1 MVWVWPLGV
10 GRYAEIGKRIEV
22 PRQRCPTCEL
32 LLVWWGWYRRMARW
46 LVGPGELVEDLLWI
60 RRGRCQGCKIVHALL
75 PDFLHEWRR
84 DVVETIG
91 HAVAEVVED
100 GRAGVHVAVRM
111 GLPLSTVRNWR
122 ARHRQRA
129 GALFAGHGRLAVE
142 LGADLAHVPANGERA
157 ALAAARESWEQAR
170 RRWGEELVGGL
181 WRWWGRA
188 AGGRPLGRRP
198 PTFLGSSRSP

>member
-1 MVWVWPLGV
+1 MVWAWPLGV
-10 GRYAEIGKRIEV
+10 EEYVEQGKRVEV
-22 PRQRCPTCEL
+22 PRQRCPACEL
-32 LLVWWGWYRRMARW
+32 LLVFWGWYWRKARW
-46 LVGPGELVEDLLWI
+46 LVGPGEWEERRLCV
-60 RRGRCQGCKIVHALL
+60 RRGRCRGCEVVHGLL
-75 PDFLHEWRR
+75 PDFLHEWRK

-91 HAVAEVVED
+91 HAVAEVVEE

-122 ARHRQRA
+122 VRHRQRA

-142 LGADLAHVPANGERA
+142 LGAQFERVPGEPERA
-157 ALAAARESWEQAR
+157 ALAAARESWGQAR
-170 RRWGEELVGGL
+170 RRWGEASVGGL